1 MPQNKIKRD
10 AHLGYINQLPGFPGF
25 RTREG
30 RSGYD
35 PLDTNRESAFM
46 EGTFYRKIF
55 TLNLRTRNIFY
66 LVMMFIFGVIPFVP
80 LVLITIQQGS
90 DALQY
95 GGLSNWEQLVF
106 AVMFTAIT
114 GAITINFLLSILEI
128 TKVLPPSRTS
138 KPKPNKER
146 KKKMPKRR
154 KDFH

>member
-1 MPQNKIKRD
+1 
-10 AHLGYINQLPGFPGF
+10 
-25 RTREG
+25 
-30 RSGYD
+30 
-35 PLDTNRESAFM
+35 
-46 EGTFYRKIF
+46 
-55 TLNLRTRNIFY
+55 
-66 LVMMFIFGVIPFVP
+66 MMFIFGVIPFVP

-146 KKKMPKRR
+146 NKKMPKRR